1 MGTSSARCRR
11 SAGTGLPG
19 PWAVLTQPR
28 RAGNL
33 GRGPPPPP
41 HSTLFLQVQVGDDD
55 FIHIRVFESLPHE
68 NKPVALHDYQTDK
81 SRQDELAYF

>member
-1 MGTSSARCRR
+1 MGD
-11 SAGTGLPG
+11 
-19 PWAVLTQPR
+19 
-28 RAGNL
+28 L